1 MFFRETQE
9 RLTDIEKEE
18 GEGDGKKENEEDPE
32 EEDHSYVVPVPH
44 IFWGDNVGYSF
55 LK

>member
-1 MFFRETQE
+1 
-9 RLTDIEKEE
+9 LTDIEKEE

-32 EEDHSYVVPVPH
+32 EEDHSYVMSFPH
-44 IFWGDNVGYSF
+44 CFGDDNVGYPF